1 MSERYAQ
8 ARATKE
14 GDVWRH
20 IKTGKS
26 LTVLAKPRGI
36 FGQVRVRHES
46 GRETAKQAH
55 YLADEYELIKPGGD
69 DEGDG
74 RPG

>member
-20 IKTGKS
+20 LKTGKT

-46 GRETAKQAH
+46 GCETAKRAH
-55 YLADEYELIKPGGD
+55 YLADEYELIEIAADVLEP
-69 DEGDG
+69 
-74 RPG
+74 R